1 MAVKART
8 HAMTPV
14 ANSPHK
20 KCMKV
25 FLIIV
30 EASVDNLIVS
40 LFIFGKSTTFLRI
53 KWLELK
59 NMSNLANEIGTI
71 NRILDGET

>member
-1 MAVKART
+1 
-8 HAMTPV
+8 
-14 ANSPHK
+14 
-20 KCMKV
+20 MKV

-30 EASVDNLIVS
+30 KTSVDNLTVS
-40 LFIFGKSTTFLRI
+40 LFIFGKSTTFLTI

>member
-1 MAVKART
+1 
-8 HAMTPV
+8 
-14 ANSPHK
+14 
-20 KCMKV
+20 MKV

-30 EASVDNLIVS
+30 KMSIDNLTVY
-40 LFIFGKSTTFLRI
+40 LFIFGKSTTFLTI

-59 NMSNLANEIGTI
+59 NMSNLANENGTI